1 LSDWRVGAIYNPYE
15 VPFTYD
21 APLTPVRQRVNGR
34 TIAVSI
40 IASGL
45 VAATMLYRVLAM
57 GGPLGGFEN
66 DQFVTLSQAQQIVM
80 GDWPVRDFVA
90 LGKPLTLL
98 LSAFG
103 QVFLGR
109 TLLAEA
115 VLTSAFLGV
124 CAAVLFVMG
133 CRASGSIVIPL
144 LVALMQIAMAPR
156 FYNYPKLLAYAMA
169 IPALW
174 WYIDRPD
181 RRRLAVLALVG
192 VLAFLLRYDHGVY
205 VGIAAILAVALA
217 WRLDVRRMATD
228 IALLGAMAFALVAPY
243 LVFIQLNGG
252 LVEHFQSFVRY
263 ATQTASRTAYRP
275 VDMSLDWSQPFVTR
289 VPTLRDGPRINVR
302 WVPGMAPAQR
312 AAREEALGLVEPE
325 PIRADVVKYA
335 LLDSSPARLAAIVT
349 DAAIADTSGID
360 RDTFVINDPFYTH
373 VPTPGDRFVA
383 FMTSVRIL
391 PGIFRPVNAAPFLLH
406 LMYLI
411 PLAALILVLAGGAG
425 SATMAAGRPSTAKIV
440 VLVVLTLL
448 VERSF
453 LRGNLPSRLA
463 DVSEPV
469 GILACWV
476 AAAMLLRSSRW
487 GTWLAAGSLLA
498 VFAAS
503 AASVEALENVSG
515 QVRQSGIVTGEVRDR
530 AAGVYTLLT
539 AQPPVDAWPADTVGM
554 EALARYV
561 RSCTAPT
568 DRVLAVGYIPELF
581 FMASRQFAGGHVWIQ
596 PRFFNTAGHQ
606 ALMIDRILSYRVPI
620 AITVAEP
627 EYTADYVKSFPALT
641 NMLHREYQEAATED
655 FGRGFRFR
663 ILIRQGIT
671 PTRTY
676 QPSHLPCFS
685 S

>member
-1 LSDWRVGAIYNPYE
+1 
-15 VPFTYD
+15 VPF
-21 APLTPVRQRVNGR
+21 ASEAVLTPVRHRGNGR
-34 TIAVSI
+34 TIAVACM
-40 IASGL
+40 ASGL
-45 VAATMLYRVLAM
+45 VALTMVYRILAM

-90 LGKPLTLL
+90 LGKPLTLV
-98 LSAFG
+98 LSAAG
-103 QVFLGR
+103 QVVLGR

-124 CAAVLFVMG
+124 CAAVVFVMG
-133 CRASGSIVIPL
+133 WRASGSILIPL

-174 WYIDRPD
+174 RYIDRPD

-205 VGIAAILAVALA
+205 VGVTAILAVALA

-228 IALLGAMAFALVAPY
+228 IALLAAMAFALIAPY
-243 LVFIQLNGG
+243 LVFVQLNGG
-252 LVEHFQSFVRY
+252 VVEHFQSFVRY

-275 VDMSLDWSQPFVTR
+275 VDMSFDWSQPFVRRVATR
-289 VPTLRDGPRINVR
+289 RDGPRINVR
-302 WVPGMAPAQR
+302 WVAGIAPAQR
-312 AAREEALGLVEPE
+312 TAREEALGLVEPD
-325 PIRADVVKYA
+325 PIRADIVKYA
-335 LLDSSPARLAAIVT
+335 LMDTSKARLAAIVT

-373 VPTPGDRFVA
+373 VPTPGERLAAFVH
-383 FMTSVRIL
+383 SVRIL

-406 LMYLI
+406 LMHLI

-425 SATMAAGRPSTAKIV
+425 SATMGAGRQSTAKIV
-440 VLVVLTLL
+440 VLVILTVLI
-448 VERSF
+448 ERSF

-463 DVSEPV
+463 DVTEPV
-469 GILACWV
+469 GILTCWV
-476 AAAMLLRSSRW
+476 AAAMLLRPSRW
-487 GTWLAAGSLLA
+487 GRWLAAGALLT
-498 VFAAS
+498 VLVAS

-515 QVRQSGIVTGEVRDR
+515 QLRQAGMASGDVRDR

-568 DRVLAVGYIPELF
+568 DRVLAVGYLPELF
-581 FMASRQFAGGHVWIQ
+581 FMASREFAAGHVWIQ
-596 PRFFNTAGHQ
+596 PGFFNTAEHQ
-606 ALMIDRILSYRVPI
+606 ALMIDRTLRYRVPI

-627 EYTADYVKSFPALT
+627 EYTADYVQSFPALT
-641 NMLHREYQEAATED
+641 NMLRREYQEVATED

-663 ILIRQGIT
+663 VLIRQGLT

-676 QPSHLPCFS
+676 QPYHLPCFS